1 MRQVTVHEA
10 KTHLSRLL
18 DAVEGG
24 EEIVVARGR
33 DPIAKL
39 VPFNTLKAKRIPGKD
54 RGKFKVRADFNRL
67 PKSITDAFY
76 R

>member
-1 MRQVTVHEA
+1 MTDHVSVHEA

-18 DAVEGG
+18 RRVEAG
-24 EEIVVARGR
+24 EEIVIHRGR

-39 VPFNTLKAKRIPGKD
+39 VALPADPARRVWGD
-54 RGKFKVRADFNRL
+54 VRGEMRDDF
-67 PKSITDAFY
+67 DAPLEDFDAY